1 MPLALDNVQMS
12 NSFNKV
18 CAIGNA
24 ECFSIGIRCYSLQ
37 ITNKKKTLQSV
48 RVRSNYH
55 YWQPDNSGNTHLK
68 PFRLPSCLSSAPVC
82 FCQQKI
88 T

>member
-37 ITNKKKTLQSV
+37 ITNKKKTLTIGQGQV
-48 RVRSNYH
+48 
-55 YWQPDNSGNTHLK
+55 K
-68 PFRLPSCLSSAPVC
+68 LSLLA
-82 FCQQKI
+82 